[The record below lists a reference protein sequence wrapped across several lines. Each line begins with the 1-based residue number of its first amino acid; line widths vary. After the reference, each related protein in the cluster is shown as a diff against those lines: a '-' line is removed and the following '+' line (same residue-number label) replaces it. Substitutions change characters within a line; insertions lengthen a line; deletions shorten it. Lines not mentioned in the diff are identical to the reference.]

1 MATEYFSPSGTSISD
16 STVGIIDDPN
26 FTIYVSLTAGN
37 DTTGKGTLAKPFK
50 SPHRAMFYLQN
61 HFITEN
67 GFATIKCAAGRYT
80 FNKPIEVRHPQ
91 GARIGI
97 RGEETKDY
105 ILAKCSRWRSSH
117 SNLGADGTATPADGA
132 ATSTLNTLHGTSAC
146 RFYEAGVHLN
156 PIDWE
161 SAAVGNKIDPSDAS
175 GKKGIGVENGVS
187 GDYVL
192 VRDVTFA
199 HKDNYDTVHEDWG
212 ADGQVAATG
221 VANTES
227 SSFKNKQSTRRVA
240 LLGAHIISS
249 NIEEDTVNG
258 LGGVNYICK
267 YYNYPT
273 MFDFASSSY
282 TSKVSEDI
290 DGTRP
295 LWFGGY
301 AAGDY
306 AESAEWLEWD
316 IPSAHG
322 DVDGGSIHP
331 PHHGQGDYY
340 SGPFP
345 PINCIQL
352 NDFLPTGTYPTR
364 FGNTA
369 EGWTTDP
376 TDGTIVVP
384 TEDFYSFGETTHA
397 DKQLKMLD
405 MRPSENYHMSL
416 NRLELTHVRT
426 IFEFT
431 DAEKGGIEI
440 DGGDFGFIQDLV
452 LEGKW
457 QQFNKH
463 HNGLSGGIANTSGD
477 FINEDGKNRSLHSGI
492 RISNNGSLSY
502 NLGKTGGSASE
513 TRYSRYRTR
522 KPYGTDITISN
533 VGINGFN
540 MGVEVTEKSEANLND
555 IVISNCEY
563 GININAGSR
572 GLADRSVVTGVERV
586 CNNANYNS
594 SLESRRSI
602 AGFGGCPVVNLMLNN
617 NWTEG
622 NDNWIAG
629 YRDSSFK
636 SGDVVALV
644 DTNQDGHVGETVG
657 IVRNW
662 TPNSGQP
669 GYANLVLYDH
679 LCKWRI
685 QYDTDMGDLVYDC
698 NAQGLTLGIESK
710 DSTSTIAADTHP
722 SEGSLDFNTSS
733 NSAFGNGFNAS
744 SSSSIQA
751 AQSLSGNFG
760 HACFSSYRNSHVHV
774 SRCLAHNALM
784 GYRTQWGEIEAVD
797 SKAMNMS
804 SSGFDAS
811 YGGIL
816 QARNSIA
823 ENVTYG
829 WNVNW
834 DSLGY
839 TPFVHWIE
847 GRTRH
852 IQNVFSV
859 TNNSSHS
866 FSSPWITVNANEGG
880 TDGWTI
886 HNEDLHDGTNLT
898 ESTRFMN
905 ILLENHSNSHV
916 SGF

>member
-1 MATEYFSPSGTSISD
+1 MATEYFSPSGTILSN

-26 FTIYVSLTAGN
+26 YTVYVGLTGN
-37 DTTGKGTLAKPFK
+37 DNTGKGTLAKPFK
-50 SPHRAMFYLQN
+50 TPHRAMFHLQN

-117 SNLGADGTATPADGA
+117 TNKGYINGTTGNATPADGVDL
-132 ATSTLNTLHGTSAC
+132 STLTTYHGSSAC

-161 SAAVGNKIDPSDAS
+161 SDGNKLDPTNYSSKA
-175 GKKGIGVENGVS
+175 GIGVENGVS

-199 HKDNYDTVHEDWG
+199 HKDNYDVVHEDWG
-212 ADGQVAATG
+212 ADGQVAGNGNAQ
-221 VANTES
+221 TES
-227 SSFKNKQSTRRVA
+227 ATFKNKQSTRRTA

-249 NIEEDTVNG
+249 NIEEGPDNNG

-273 MFDFASSSY
+273 MFDFASY
-282 TSKVSEDI
+282 PSKVSDLI

-306 AESAEWLEWD
+306 AEDGYGYEWD
-316 IPSAHG
+316 IPLAHG
-322 DVDGGSIHP
+322 TLPGSIHP

-345 PINCIQL
+345 PINTNQL
-352 NDFLPTGTYPTR
+352 DDFLPTGTYPTR

-384 TEDFYSFGETTHA
+384 TEDFYGFSETTHA
-397 DKQLKMLD
+397 NKKILFRN

-431 DAEKGGIEI
+431 DAEKSGIDIE
-440 DGGDFGFIQDLV
+440 GGDFGFIQDLA

-457 QQFNKH
+457 QQFGKH
-463 HNGLSGGIANTSGD
+463 HNGLSGGVANNDED
-477 FINEDGKNRSLHSGI
+477 FISARHPHYGI
-492 RISNNGSLSY
+492 DIHNNASLSY
-502 NLGKTGGSASE
+502 DLGTTGGSAAE
-513 TRYSRYRTR
+513 TRFSRYRTR
-522 KPYGTDITISN
+522 KRTDTDITISN

-540 MGVEVTEKSEANLND
+540 YGVRVGEKSEANLND
-555 IVISNCEY
+555 IVISNCAY
-563 GININAGSR
+563 GIVVRSGSNCESE
-572 GLADRSVVTGVERV
+572 RSVITGVERD
-586 CNNANYNS
+586 CNSVSYNS
-594 SLESRRSI
+594 TLESSRSI
-602 AGFGGCPVVNLMLNN
+602 VGFGGLPVVNLMLNN

-622 NDNWIAG
+622 NANWIAG

-644 DTNQDGHVGETVG
+644 DTNQPDDIGETVG
-657 IVRNW
+657 IVRSW
-662 TPNSGQP
+662 SPNSGQP
-669 GYANLVLYDH
+669 GYAGLVLYDH
-679 LCKWRI
+679 LCKWRVAHNTSM
-685 QYDTDMGDLVYDC
+685 DDLINAC
-698 NAQGLTLGIESK
+698 NLNGLILAAESA
-710 DSTSTIAADTHP
+710 TSTATTREDTHP
-722 SEGSLDFNTSS
+722 DDGSLDFNTSS
-733 NSAFGNGFNAS
+733 NTAFGNGFNAS
-744 SSSSIQA
+744 SSSSIL
-751 AQSLSGNFG
+751 AQSSLSGNFG
-760 HACFSSYRNSHVHV
+760 HASFSSYRNSHIHARR
-774 SRCLAHNALM
+774 SLAHNALM
-784 GYRTQWGEIEAVD
+784 GYRTQWGEVEAGD
-797 SKAMNMS
+797 SKAMNMTL
-804 SSGFDAS
+804 SGFDAS
-811 YGGIL
+811 YGGII

-834 DSLGY
+834 NSLGY

-859 TNNSSHS
+859 THNSSHS
-866 FSSPWITVNANEGG
+866 FSSPWITVNDNDGIVDDEWAN
-880 TDGWTI
+880 
-886 HNEDLHDGTNLT
+886 HNEDLHYDTNLT
-898 ESTRFMN
+898 DSTSFMN
-905 ILLENHSNSHV
+905 ILLENTTNSHI